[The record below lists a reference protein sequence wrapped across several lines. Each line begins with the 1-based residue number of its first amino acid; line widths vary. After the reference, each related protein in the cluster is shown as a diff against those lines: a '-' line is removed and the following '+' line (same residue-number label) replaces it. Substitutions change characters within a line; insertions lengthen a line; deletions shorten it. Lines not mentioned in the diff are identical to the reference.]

1 MEGPKVSEAALR
13 ALVSAD
19 EQIEALSRGSLS
31 PGGERQHILRVS
43 NAVDRA
49 LRRLLRDDDR
59 AEISLRLKALAPDE
73 MPAEA
78 VLSELRRVDRL
89 PVETAAAVHELFE
102 IRRALE
108 GGGEP
113 GRGDGERAVRA
124 ARGLEQTIRRPT
136 VKAAPAPTADLE
148 PEELDLHEE
157 ERLRGRLRRSFAPRW
172 ALASVGVLLLTAIA
186 AYALIGRGPNHM
198 EQGVTLFRS
207 GAYAEAAHHFWRYA
221 EANEDDA
228 TPHLYL
234 ARIHRRMNRPELAAE
249 SIREA
254 QRLAPEDAAVHREMG
269 FFLLDTGRADLAV
282 ERFNRALELDRS
294 SSEGW
299 VGLVRALRE
308 SGRGAEAENAIAE
321 APAEVRALLSQPGT
335 S

>member
-1 MEGPKVSEAALR
+1 MEGPDVSEAALR
-13 ALVSAD
+13 ALVAAD

-31 PGGERQHILRVS
+31 PEGERQHILRVS

-49 LRRLLRDDDR
+49 LRRLLRDDER

-73 MPAEA
+73 IAAEA

-89 PVETAAAVHELFE
+89 PVETAAAIHELFE
-102 IRRALE
+102 IRRGLE
-108 GGGEP
+108 GGAQP
-113 GRGDGERAVRA
+113 GRADGERAVRA
-124 ARGLEQTIRRPT
+124 ARGLEQTIRRPP
-136 VKAAPAPTADLE
+136 VRIAAATPEGQVEEADLA
-148 PEELDLHEE
+148 EE
-157 ERLRGRLRRSFAPRW
+157 ERLRGRLSRSFVPRW
-172 ALASVGVLLLTAIA
+172 ALAAVGILLVAGAA

-198 EQGVTLFRS
+198 EQGVALFRS

-254 QRLAPEDAAVHREMG
+254 QRLAPEDAAVHRELG

-308 SGRGAEAENAIAE
+308 SGRGPEAENAIAE